1 MIKFVKYEKTS
12 KSSNILIA
20 AKKHGTD
27 NFKSSCAN
35 HHSRKLKP
43 GLPK

>member
-12 KSSNILIA
+12 KSNNILIA
-20 AKKHGTD
+20 AERHGTD

-35 HHSRKLKP
+35 HNSW
-43 GLPK
+43 

>member
-20 AKKHGTD
+20 VRHGTD

-35 HHSRKLKP
+35 HNS
-43 GLPK
+43 

>member
-20 AKKHGTD
+20 AERHGTD

-35 HHSRKLKP
+35 HNSW
-43 GLPK
+43 